1 MKRILLLLSLLSTLP
16 FAPAQAADPEV
27 NLPVIDGFRP
37 GGNPIGSS
45 ILTADGSIFWA
56 TNNHQLK
63 AWDTR
68 SGRQLHDE
76 GITNVSL
83 YMEGAIRANLRF
95 NGALGGYPP
104 KYLTAVSPDGR
115 FVGFKAWLGDLN
127 NPPVMVWDAKE
138 RRMLHTN
145 AGLGAI
151 YGFSP
156 DARWMIVKGQGVL
169 ENRKSVLHRTGAIEV
184 RDVLTGAVV
193 KTLAEDGNAYV
204 AADGSQL
211 VLIRDS
217 KRRLFAFPYDKSEK
231 LGKNDPTPFKG
242 YSNSGL
248 IGDSGLQVKPTEK
261 TLRIEDAATGTLVSE
276 YPLIADPQQF
286 YRTVAALMPGA
297 QREADAAK
305 AKAAADLDA
314 RIAGRPADYQTF
326 LANFSQLPSSWAL
339 DYNTLQGRD
348 ITNYAWTTR
357 QWGSFFGG
365 QSFSAIGKVA
375 ECANA
380 SVALLTLSR
389 SQRNG
394 ADTSTFE
401 LAVLD
406 VDGKLLS
413 KHEIGQ
419 TQKDASG
426 RPLVVAFV
434 INSTTAESR
443 IDIRQARWDGD
454 RQKVLTLN
462 RRDCSVR

>member
-1 MKRILLLLSLLSTLP
+1 MKRIALLLTLLSALP
-16 FAPAQAADPEV
+16 FASAQAATPEIH
-27 NLPVIDGFRP
+27 LPVIDGFRP

-45 ILTADGSIFWA
+45 LLTADGSIFWA

-115 FVGFKAWLGDLN
+115 FVGFKAWLGDIN
-127 NPPVMVWDAKE
+127 NPPCMVWDAKE

-145 AGLGAI
+145 TGLGTI

-156 DARWMIVKGQGVL
+156 DGRWMIVKGLGVL

-184 RDVLTGAVV
+184 REVLTGTVV
-193 KTLAEDGNAYV
+193 KTLAEDGNAFV

-211 VLIRDS
+211 VLIEDN
-217 KRRLFAFPYDKSEK
+217 KRRLFTFPYDKGQK
-231 LGKNDPTPFKG
+231 LGKNDRTPFKG
-242 YSNSGL
+242 YSNTGL

-261 TLRIEDAATGTLVSE
+261 TLRIEDAATGALVSE
-276 YPLIADPQQF
+276 YPLVANPQQF
-286 YRTVAALMPGA
+286 YRTVAALLPGA
-297 QREADAAK
+297 QRDADAAK
-305 AKAAADLDA
+305 AKADAALDA

-326 LANFSQLPSSWAL
+326 LANFNPLPNAWAL

-348 ITNYAWTTR
+348 ITGYAWTR
-357 QWGSFFGG
+357 QHWGTFFSG
-365 QSFSAIGKVA
+365 QTFNAVGKVA

-380 SVALLTLSR
+380 SVALLTLTR

-394 ADTSTFE
+394 ADTSTFQ
-401 LAVLD
+401 LSVLD
-406 VDGKLLS
+406 VDGKLLGN
-413 KHEIGQ
+413 HDIGL

-454 RQKVLTLN
+454 QQKTLTLN
-462 RRDCSVR
+462 RQDCSVR